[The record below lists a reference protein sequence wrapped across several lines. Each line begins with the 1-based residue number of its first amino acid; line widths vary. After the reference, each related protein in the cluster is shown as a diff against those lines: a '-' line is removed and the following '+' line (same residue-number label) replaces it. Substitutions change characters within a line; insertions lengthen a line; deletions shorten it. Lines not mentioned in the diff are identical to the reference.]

1 MNGPELLAWARGTGL
16 QIAIVVF
23 CFGLLLRFFEIFLMG
38 RKRNLA
44 EARSSGV
51 AEGFR
56 TIVSRSVPPDRNTM
70 KRSMFTFIAG
80 YIFHIG
86 LLVVIFFLAPHI
98 QLFKSALGFS
108 WPSIATPIVDF
119 FTVAALV
126 ALMALLWRRLTHP
139 VLKFLSTS
147 GDYLVWAV
155 TFLPLLTGYMSYHH
169 LLLPY
174 IWMLAIH
181 ILTVELMLVLFP
193 FTKLTHTFTIFL
205 SRWYNGMMAGQK
217 GVQQ

>member
-16 QIAIVVF
+16 QIAILVF
-23 CFGLLLRFFEIFLMG
+23 CFGMLLRLFEILLMG

-44 EARSSGV
+44 ETRSSGI
-51 AEGFR
+51 AAGFR

-70 KRSMFTFIAG
+70 KRSLFTVVAG
-80 YIFHIG
+80 YTFHIG

-98 QLFKSALGFS
+98 QLFKSVLGFS
-108 WPSIATPIVDF
+108 WPSVATPIIDF
-119 FTVAALV
+119 FTVASLV
-126 ALMALLWRRLTHP
+126 ALMALLWRRMTHP
-139 VLKFLSTS
+139 VLKYLST
-147 GDYLVWAV
+147 GEDYLVWAL

-174 IWMLAIH
+174 TWMLAIH
-181 ILTVELMLVLFP
+181 ILTVELLLVLFP
-193 FTKLTHTFTIFL
+193 FTRLTHTFTLFL
-205 SRWYNGMMAGQK
+205 ARWYNGMMAGQK